1 MSLPKSNGRDVCPR
15 RDNKK
20 PRAQARS
27 QMISRDDTMGDMDV
41 VVGVTDRLSHVS
53 SFPSGRITILLFPTQ
68 RNTNK
73 NIMAV
78 CVCVRLVSVPFR
90 TLRFLWCCKS
100 INNAKLETNNAM
112 PRIPNRLQ
120 GSHVGDVRRHR
131 KSRLWQWQ
139 FQSELSGTT
148 FKNKKLSFVFSLCF
162 PSMWWKVSHGQIP
175 VICNLISLRLCVC
188 IFKKPV
194 RA

>member
-68 RNTNK
+68 RNTNQ

-78 CVCVRLVSVPFR
+78 CVCGWSLFHFALCDFFDAVNR
-90 TLRFLWCCKS
+90 S
-100 INNAKLETNNAM
+100 IM
-112 PRIPNRLQ
+112 
-120 GSHVGDVRRHR
+120 
-131 KSRLWQWQ
+131 
-139 FQSELSGTT
+139 QS
-148 FKNKKLSFVFSLCF
+148 
-162 PSMWWKVSHGQIP
+162 
-175 VICNLISLRLCVC
+175 
-188 IFKKPV
+188 
-194 RA
+194 